1 MPVAGPSPP
10 QFAKINRPRRSLRPL
25 LGLGCALL
33 CGLLL
38 RLWFIT
44 HWAHIAGDS
53 LIYGD
58 IAKSWLEH
66 GIYGFTQATPAD
78 PTLMPELT
86 LIRLPGFPAFLAL
99 CFAVFG
105 MEHYTAVLYVQA
117 GLDLLTCLVVAL
129 LSGRLFGRR
138 AFWVVLWLGVLCPFT
153 ANYAAAP
160 LAETLTLAC
169 IAVAYYALY
178 RWQMERKAGPYNRWF
193 YLLAATLS
201 YAILLRPE
209 QGLLAATVLPAMLW
223 GKAGSAST
231 EWWRRV
237 RTSLTPV
244 VLCGVLVLLSL
255 VPWAV
260 RNWRTFHVFQPLA
273 PRYATDPGEAV
284 PLGFQRWY
292 RTWAIDFAST
302 EDVYWNYDG
311 DRIEISDLPTRA
323 FDSDAQYDATDAL
336 LNDYNETAKA
346 NAALDASFDVLAT
359 ERIAANP
366 VRYYLALPVARV
378 LNMALRPRTEMLPVP
393 LEWWKFHEH
402 PGKTVFA
409 ACYALLNLAYFVV
422 AGVGLWRWRRM
433 RNSGSGSGLDSD
445 AAWNGQ
451 GVLAWSM
458 MASVTLRGVLLL
470 TLDNSEPRYTLEF
483 YPVFLVAIGAL
494 AARRGVDR
502 NI

>member
-1 MPVAGPSPP
+1 MSLVAPSVP
-10 QFAKINRPRRSLRPL
+10 QFAKFNRPRRGLRPL
-25 LGLGCALL
+25 LGLGCAFL

-44 HWAHIAGDS
+44 HFAHVAGDS
-53 LIYGD
+53 LLYGD
-58 IAKSWLEH
+58 IAKNWLEH
-66 GIYGFTQATPAD
+66 GIYGFTQATAAE
-78 PTLMPELT
+78 PTLLPEPT

-105 MEHYTAVLYVQA
+105 LEHYTAVLYVQA
-117 GLDLLTCLVVAL
+117 GLDLLTCMVVAL

-160 LAETLTLAC
+160 LAETLTLTC

-178 RWQMERKAGPYNRWF
+178 RWQMERAAGPYNRWL
-193 YLLAATLS
+193 YVLAATLS

-209 QGLLAATVLPAMLW
+209 QGMLATSVLPAMLW
-223 GKAGSAST
+223 AKAGSDSKGWVKRSLT
-231 EWWRRV
+231 SL
-237 RTSLTPV
+237 TSLTPV
-244 VLCGVLVLLSL
+244 VLCGVLVVLPL

-273 PRYATDPGEAV
+273 PRYATDPGEVV

-311 DRIEISDLPTRA
+311 DRIEISDLPARA
-323 FDSDAQYDATDAL
+323 FDSEAQYNATDAL
-336 LNDYNETAKA
+336 LNDYNQTAKA
-346 NAALDASFDVLAT
+346 NASLDASFDVLAA
-359 ERIAANP
+359 ERIAVNP

-409 ACYALLNLAYFVV
+409 TDYALLNLAYFVL
-422 AGVGLWRWRRM
+422 AGLGLWRWHRM
-433 RNSGSGSGLDSD
+433 RDAHTD

-451 GVLAWSM
+451 GALAWSM
-458 MASVTLRGVLLL
+458 VASVVLRGLLLL

-494 AARRGVDR
+494 AARRGL
-502 NI
+502 NKSC